1 VFHEVGL
8 HRIVASRVYH
18 EEVGSGNSCVGKVI
32 DSYFTG
38 EIDNPYVENVEYE
51 SYSSED

>member
-1 VFHEVGL
+1 LVF
-8 HRIVASRVYH
+8 IASWRAEFITSRWGAVIRAW
-18 EEVGSGNSCVGKVI
+18 GKVI
-32 DSYFTG
+32 DDYFTG